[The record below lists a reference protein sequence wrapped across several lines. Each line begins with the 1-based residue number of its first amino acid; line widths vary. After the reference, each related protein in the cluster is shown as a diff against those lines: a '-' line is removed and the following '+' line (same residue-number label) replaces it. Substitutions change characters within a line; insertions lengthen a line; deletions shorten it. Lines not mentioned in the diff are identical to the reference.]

1 MLYSFFLFL
10 RIVLTPVLLLLLIVS
25 LKTFYTVNFQT
36 NPDFY
41 IDLCTHPCF
50 LAFALGL
57 SARVLLNLFGRRWR
71 FSNPLD
77 FIDTLEHEL
86 THALFGYVTFSPPVS
101 LLATLEAGGEVRLKR
116 TNVLVALSP
125 YFFPLW
131 VFLAVGLG
139 FLIKA
144 SFLPVWNLVTFALF
158 GSFIFRVATEF
169 RWYQNDLKIYG
180 RIFSI
185 VLAGL
190 LFLISF
196 TVILHLTD
204 VLNWQWAK
212 AIGGELRLFLD
223 WFGWKTGTAGVIIVN
238 IFNYS

>member
-1 MLYSFFLFL
+1 
-10 RIVLTPVLLLLLIVS
+10 
-25 LKTFYTVNFQT
+25 
-36 NPDFY
+36 
-41 IDLCTHPCF
+41 
-50 LAFALGL
+50 
-57 SARVLLNLFGRRWR
+57 
-71 FSNPLD
+71 
-77 FIDTLEHEL
+77 
-86 THALFGYVTFSPPVS
+86 
-101 LLATLEAGGEVRLKR
+101 VRLKR